1 MEAKLS
7 VEITEDKD
15 GVSRAAVSINAS
27 NDMLRVAWLILS
39 RAVGAQL
46 NMDSAILATLL
57 VGSDSFMAKHT
68 ELEAVIDMGAIQRA
82 REGGRNEHEAGGS
95 D

>member
-7 VEITEDKD
+7 VEISEDKD
-15 GVSRAAVSINAS
+15 GVSRATVSMDAS

-39 RAVGAQL
+39 RAVGAKL
-46 NMDSAILATLL
+46 NMDIAILATLL
-57 VGSDSFMAKHT
+57 VASDSLMAKHT

-82 REGGRNEHEAGGS
+82 REGGRNERNEGGS